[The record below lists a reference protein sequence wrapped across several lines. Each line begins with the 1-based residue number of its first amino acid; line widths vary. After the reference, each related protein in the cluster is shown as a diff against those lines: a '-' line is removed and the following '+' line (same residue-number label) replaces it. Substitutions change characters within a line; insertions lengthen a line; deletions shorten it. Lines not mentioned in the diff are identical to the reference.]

1 MIIDTHIHLYDPMRP
16 QGVPWPDP
24 DNRLLYR
31 TTLPVHAKAQSVGE
45 GVTGTVLV
53 EATDW
58 MEDNQ
63 WILDLA
69 ADEPFIVGLVGRM
82 DPCRPDFSDNL
93 KRFAPHPLFQGIRF
107 RDRPHYDHIDEGSFM
122 RDMERLA
129 GRDLV
134 LDTGLVGAHE
144 EGFFAMLDRLPDL
157 RVMIEHIAGGTVDG
171 GPPDSAWAERM
182 QRAGSYPNVWMKVSA
197 LMEHS
202 TIQPAPANVDFYA
215 PLLDT
220 LWDAYGEDRL
230 VYGSNWPVSERAG
243 TYTRGIQ
250 IVKAYLAG
258 KSEGARE
265 KFFWRNSK
273 DLYRWEER

>member
-24 DNRLLYR
+24 NNALLYR
-31 TTLPVHAKAQSVGE
+31 TTLPVHAKAQAVGE
-45 GVTGTVLV
+45 GVTGAVIV

-58 MEDNQ
+58 QDDNQ

-82 DPCRPDFSDNL
+82 DPNNPDFAAHL
-93 KRFAPHPLFQGIRF
+93 KRFAPHPLFQGIRW
-107 RDRPHYDHIDEGSFM
+107 RDRPHYDAIDTGSFM
-122 RDMERLA
+122 KDMEA
-129 GRDLV
+129 VASHDLV
-134 LDTGLVGAHE
+134 LDSGLPAAHA
-144 EGFFAMLDRLPDL
+144 EGFFALLERLPEL
-157 RVMIEHIAGGTVDG
+157 RVIIEHIAGGTVNG
-171 GPPDSAWAERM
+171 QAPDPAWTERM

-197 LMEHS
+197 LMENS
-202 TIQPAPANVDFYA
+202 TVQPAPADVRFYA

-220 LWDAYGEDRL
+220 LWDAFGEDRL

-250 IVKAYLAG
+250 LVKAYFAG
-258 KSEGARE
+258 KGAEARE
-265 KFFWRNSK
+265 KFFWKNSQE
-273 DLYRWEER
+273 LYQWQER

>member
-24 DNRLLYR
+24 ENTLLYR

-82 DPCRPDFSDNL
+82 DPCNPNFSDNL
-93 KRFAPHPLFQGIRF
+93 KRFAPHPIFQGIRW
-107 RDRPHYDHIDEGSFM
+107 RDRPHYDKIDAGSFM
-122 RDMERLA
+122 EDMETLA
-129 GRDLV
+129 AHDLV
-134 LDTGLVGAHE
+134 LDTGLPGAHE
-144 EGFFAMLDRLPDL
+144 EGFFALLDRLPDL
-157 RVMIEHIAGGTVDG
+157 RVMVEHIAGGTVDG
-171 GPPDSAWAERM
+171 NTPDSAWTERM
-182 QRAGSYPNVWMKVSA
+182 KRAGAYPNVWMKVSA

-202 TIQPAPANVDFYA
+202 TIQPAPADVDFYT

-220 LWDAYGEDRL
+220 LWHAYGEDRL

-250 IVKAYLAG
+250 IVKSYFAG
-258 KSEGARE
+258 KSEEARE
-265 KFFWRNSK
+265 KFFWKNSK
-273 DLYRWEER
+273 DLYKWEER